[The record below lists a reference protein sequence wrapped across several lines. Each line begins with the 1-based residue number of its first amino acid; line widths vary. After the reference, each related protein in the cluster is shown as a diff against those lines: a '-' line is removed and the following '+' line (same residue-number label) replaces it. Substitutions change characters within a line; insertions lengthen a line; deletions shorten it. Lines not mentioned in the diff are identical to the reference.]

1 MGTSQSIDAQHIEKA
16 RHETLIAVYRE
27 AEFDSLIC
35 TIIYRIKGY
44 RDDLEQQN
52 QQQTSGIQVGG
63 AVEGLCP
70 TEVVEPTFTLDKFRL
85 NQLSADW
92 SQSGCAG
99 LGKGR

>member
-1 MGTSQSIDAQHIEKA
+1 MIEMDID
-16 RHETLIAVYRE
+16 TLLLVVSHNIIA
-27 AEFDSLIC
+27 
-35 TIIYRIKGY
+35 IIYRMHRY
-44 RDDLEQQN
+44 RDDLEQQY

-70 TEVVEPTFTLDKFRL
+70 TETVEPTFTLDKFRS
-85 NQLSADW
+85 NQPSADW